1 MVVLFFFYG
10 NTIEII
16 KKELICTHIKLNASM
31 NFSSVLDNTFKP
43 KRLAIKLNAKG
54 EQYVV
59 KGHPWV
65 FSNSI
70 VKLNDDAKTGDLAI
84 IFSKNK
90 NKVVGIG
97 LYDEKSPIRI
107 KIIHNAETKADI
119 NDDFF
124 KAKIITA
131 FEKRSELLKTNTS
144 SYRFLFGENDGFPG
158 LIADVYGAVLVVK
171 IYSEIWLPYLRTI
184 LESLQQV
191 SNAAT
196 VVIRLSRNLQNSN
209 NHNLSDGEVV
219 FGTLKNEVVEF
230 IEHGVNFSANV
241 IKGHKTGYF
250 LDHRHNR
257 KRVGE
262 LSNGKNVLD
271 VFSYAG
277 GFSVH
282 ALAHG
287 ANEVLS
293 LDISKQALDLAIE
306 NGKLNKY
313 SGIHKTIAGDA
324 FQEMKTLIKRN
335 KKFDIVVIDPPSF
348 AKQQSEISLAKKK
361 YTQLANLGVQL
372 TAKKGLLVLASCSSR
387 VSSKSFFDI
396 NSHVLRSTNRPFIM
410 EDKTYHDI
418 DHPIGFP
425 EGAYLK
431 CGYYRFND

>member
-1 MVVLFFFYG
+1 ML
-10 NTIEII
+10 
-16 KKELICTHIKLNASM
+16 SM
-31 NFSSVLDNTFKP
+31 NFSSVLNNTYKP
-43 KRLAIKLNAKG
+43 KRLAVKLNAKG

-70 VKLNDDAKTGDLAI
+70 VKINDDAKTGDLAI

-90 NKVVGIG
+90 NKVIGFG

-107 KIIHNAETKADI
+107 KIIHNAETKAEI
-119 NDDFF
+119 NEEFF
-124 KAKIITA
+124 EKKIQIA
-131 FEKRSELLKTNTS
+131 FEKRSELLKTNTN
-144 SYRFLFGENDGFPG
+144 SYRLLFGENDSFPG
-158 LIADVYGAVLVVK
+158 LIADVYNSVLVVK
-171 IYSEIWLPYLRTI
+171 IYSEIWLPYLKTI
-184 LESLQQV
+184 LESLQMISIV
-191 SNAAT
+191 DT
-196 VVIRLSRNLQNSN
+196 VVIRLSRNLQNSV
-209 NHNLSDGEVV
+209 NHNLSDGEIV
-219 FGTLKNEVVEF
+219 FGTLNSEVVKF
-230 IEHGVNFSANV
+230 VEHSVSFSANV

-262 LSNGKNVLD
+262 LSNSKSVLD

-287 ANEVLS
+287 AVEVVS

-306 NGKLNKY
+306 NGKLNDY

-335 KKFDIVVIDPPSF
+335 KKFDVVVIDPPSF

-372 TAKKGLLVLASCSSR
+372 TAKNGLLVLASCSSR

-396 NSHVLRSTNRPFIM
+396 NNHVLKSTNRSFVM

-418 DHPIGFP
+418 DHPICFP